1 MKKLLYLIGI
11 LCLIVPAG
19 CKKFSEF
26 QTNPNQPTQAT
37 PDLLLNTVEQGAFQV
52 IDRNIAFACRQLVYT
67 DAVSSYQYYT
77 WQRGSFSAYDN
88 LRQVLK
94 MQEEAT
100 RLGKPEYI
108 PLVKFFKAYYIMQL
122 TLAFGDVPDSQALLG
137 ESGNYTPG
145 YDLQQDLFLSALNDL
160 DDANSLITSNTASVQ
175 GDIVYN
181 GNMQQWRQLI
191 NTFSLRI
198 LMDLSAKEN
207 NTTLNVRQRFANIV
221 NNPSK
226 YPLFTS
232 NTDNGQ
238 LKFYDLVNDRYPFY
252 LNGDFHTA
260 IYMEKTFVDLLK
272 SLNDVRLF
280 SFADKAPNY
289 ANLQTTDFKAY
300 GGAKGSA
307 VVSDNNAQVLAG
319 EVSKINPR
327 YYNDPVNEP
336 SVAIGYAELQ
346 FILAEGA
353 VRGWIPGNAANFY
366 NNGILASF
374 SFYNID
380 QATAQAYI
388 KQPGVQFPGTNQ
400 LQAIITQK
408 YLNSFLNNGWQ
419 AFYDQ
424 RRTGFPIFDVSG
436 DGVGNNKMVP
446 KRFMYP
452 QSELQLN
459 TQNVSVAITRQ
470 FPQGD
475 DINGVMWLLKTE

>member
-1 MKKLLYLIGI
+1 MKKLLYII
-11 LCLIVPAG
+11 CIACLTVSVG

-26 QTNPNQPTQAT
+26 QINPNQPTQAT
-37 PDLLLNTVEQGAFQV
+37 PDLLLNTVEQGAFNV
-52 IDRNIAFACRQLVYT
+52 IDRNIAFATRQLVYT
-67 DAVSSYQYYT
+67 DGVNSYQYYT
-77 WQRGSFSAYDN
+77 WQRGSFGAYDN

-94 MQEEAT
+94 MEEEAA
-100 RLGKPEYI
+100 RLGKPQYV

-122 TLAFGDVPDSQALLG
+122 TLAFGDVPDSQALQG
-137 ESGNYTPG
+137 ESGTYTPV
-145 YDLQQDLFLSALNDL
+145 YDKQQDVFLSALNDL
-160 DDANSLITSNTASVQ
+160 DDANSLITANTASVQ

-181 GNMQQWRQLI
+181 GNMQKWKQLI

-198 LMDLSAKEN
+198 LMNLSAKEN
-207 NTTLNVRQRFANIV
+207 NTTLNVKQRFANIV

-232 NTDNGQ
+232 NADNGQ
-238 LKFYDLVNDRYPFY
+238 LKFYDLVNNRYTYY
-252 LNGDFHTA
+252 LNADFHTA
-260 IYMEKTFVDLLK
+260 IYMEAGYVDLLK

-289 ANLQTTDFKAY
+289 TNLQTTDFNAY

-307 VVSDNNAQVLAG
+307 VVSDNNALVLAG
-319 EVSKINPR
+319 KVSKINPR
-327 YYNDPVNEP
+327 YYNNPVNEP

-346 FILAEGA
+346 FILAEGV
-353 VRGWIPGNAANFY
+353 VRGWISGNAADHY

-374 SFYNID
+374 LFYNID
-380 QATAQAYI
+380 AVTAQTYI
-388 KQPGVQFPGTNQ
+388 QQPSVQLQATNQ
-400 LQAIITQK
+400 LQAIMTQK

-419 AFYDQ
+419 TFYDQ
-424 RRTGFPIFDVSG
+424 RRTGFPVLDVSG
-436 DGVGNNKMVP
+436 GGVGNNKLVP

-459 TQNVSVAITRQ
+459 TQNVSAAISRQ

-475 DINGVMWLLKTE
+475 DVNGVMWLLQP